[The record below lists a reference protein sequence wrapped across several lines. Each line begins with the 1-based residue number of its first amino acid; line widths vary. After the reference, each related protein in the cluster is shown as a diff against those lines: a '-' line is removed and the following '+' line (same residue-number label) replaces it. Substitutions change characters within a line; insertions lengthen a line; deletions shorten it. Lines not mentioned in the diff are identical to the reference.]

1 MASYR
6 QNPRTAGRVID
17 GLAFVV
23 TPHDN
28 RLHTLNA
35 TGTVIWSLADQA
47 VSLDDLAAGLTR
59 RFAVDAER
67 ARADAAA
74 FCADLVARGILEEAA

>member
-1 MASYR
+1 MGYR

-35 TGTVIWSLADQA
+35 TGTFIWSLSDRP
-47 VSLDDLAAGLTR
+47 VSLDEIAAGLAR
-59 RFAVDAER
+59 KFDVDPAR
-67 ARADAAA
+67 ARADAHA
-74 FCADLVARGILEEAA
+74 FVDDLVARQILEATP